1 MAVFMLSMIFAFS
14 LVAMATVVMMILALC
29 FVRGLLGIGLFLDK
43 VRAPKDA
50 EEVELAAFSRHF
62 VSG

>member
-14 LVAMATVVMMILALC
+14 LVAMATVGTTLFALSL
-29 FVRGLLGIGLFLDK
+29 VRGLLGMGRFLGK

-50 EEVELAAFSRHF
+50 VEVELRTSRAI
-62 VSG
+62 S